1 MISATDQQDI
11 KKEKILEAAHQRF
24 LHYGYSK
31 TTMNE
36 IAGDLSLSKALLY
49 YYFPDKS
56 QLYTAVMRKVADE
69 YLDIL
74 KGKANT
80 YASLKEAFEFQI
92 NTQHDFIVKNYN
104 FFDFFRLNEQ
114 NLPDMIWVIVGH
126 VHETEIELLVNAITK
141 EVAAGRVKPVVN
153 PKEIVSLLL
162 DALHGVRVSSV
173 PDKRQVFH
181 NKEHLDEV
189 RNKRLLLSD
198 IFIKGLSN

>member
-11 KKEKILEAAHQRF
+11 KREKILEAAHHRF

-56 QLYTAVMRKVADE
+56 QLYVAVMRKIAGE
-69 YLDIL
+69 YLNIL
-74 KGKANT
+74 ESKVNT
-80 YASLKEAFEFQI
+80 LDSLKEAFVFQI
-92 NTQHDFIVKNYN
+92 NAQHDFILKNYN

-114 NLPDMIWVIVGH
+114 NLPDIIWEIVEQ
-126 VHETEIELLVNAITK
+126 VHQAEIDLLVNAINKETK
-141 EVAAGRVKPVVN
+141 KGNIKAVSN
-153 PKEIVSLLL
+153 PTEIVSLLL

-173 PDKRQVFH
+173 SYKKTMFH
-181 NKEHLDEV
+181 RKEDLDEI
-189 RNKRLLLSD
+189 RSKRLLLTD
-198 IFIKGLSN
+198 IFIKGLVS